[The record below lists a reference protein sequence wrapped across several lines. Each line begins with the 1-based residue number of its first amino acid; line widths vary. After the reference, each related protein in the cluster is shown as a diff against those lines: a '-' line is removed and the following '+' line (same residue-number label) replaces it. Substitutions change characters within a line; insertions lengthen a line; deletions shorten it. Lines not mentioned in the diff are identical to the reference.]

1 MSFISKKQALCIFFC
16 EKYTEAAAETLTLRL
31 SSIIGCDICYGDD
44 PQIPMLQTVSRIIS
58 MPHLFHEY
66 HDNSPELVRSPD
78 RVNFKIYGELKDY
91 MNQVYTV
98 ETPSDGKLYE
108 SKEMTMKDIY
118 LEVVHLTDLFD
129 DKSIRSFST
138 WCGKVKLDCLRSEP
152 SRNNAQ
158 GTERARSRFLW
169 VLRNE
174 HRAKATVNVRRCHK
188 AQIEGLKCNNF
199 DVIGYVRK
207 SPGKERTSARLS
219 LLASMIERLKEDS
232 SVIKVFGSYSS
243 TSNQRF
249 ADRDFVDPV
258 HVPNTLGNT
267 QDLLRHL
274 STSNKPVAIVAID
287 FAGLT
292 TNVNDLVKLLRD
304 YETIKMV
311 LIENIQAHNKT
322 YCFTREQLLKD
333 ETVLQQFN
341 CRPELIRRSLRS

>member
-1 MSFISKKQALCIFFC
+1 
-16 EKYTEAAAETLTLRL
+16 
-31 SSIIGCDICYGDD
+31 
-44 PQIPMLQTVSRIIS
+44 
-58 MPHLFHEY
+58 
-66 HDNSPELVRSPD
+66 
-78 RVNFKIYGELKDY
+78 
-91 MNQVYTV
+91 
-98 ETPSDGKLYE
+98 
-108 SKEMTMKDIY
+108 MTMKDIY

-152 SRNNAQ
+152 NRNNAQ

-174 HRAKATVNVRRCHK
+174 HR
-188 AQIEGLKCNNF
+188 
-199 DVIGYVRK
+199 
-207 SPGKERTSARLS
+207 GKERTSARLS

-311 LIENIQAHNKT
+311 LIENI
-322 YCFTREQLLKD
+322 
-333 ETVLQQFN
+333 
-341 CRPELIRRSLRS
+341 